1 MVQWQRTHLLMQD
14 TRVRSLGQEGER
26 NSNPIQYSCLGIP
39 INRGAWWAIVQG
51 VAKESDTVQSSSVA
65 QSCPTLRPHEPQHT
79 RPPCP
84 PPTPGVHP
92 VMLSKHLIFCRP
104 LLLLPSIFPSIRVF
118 SNESSSS
125 HQVAKVLEF
134 QLQNQSLQ

>member
-1 MVQWQRTHLLMQD
+1 MVQWQRTHLLMQE
-14 TRVRSLGQEGER
+14 TRVQSLGQEGER

-39 INRGAWWAIVQG
+39 MNRGAWWAIVQG
-51 VAKESDTVQSSSVA
+51 VAKESDTVQFSSVT
-65 QSCPTLRPHEPQHT
+65 QSCPTLRPHERQHT

-84 PPTPGVHP
+84 SPTPAVHP

-118 SNESSSS
+118 SNKSVI
-125 HQVAKVLEF
+125 HIRVTKVLEF